1 MRLSALLG
9 TVTFLGLWDLQLLFL
24 LILWKVKGIAVSVMS
39 NSETTWTIAHQ
50 APLPMEFSK
59 QEYWSD
65 CHAFFQG
72 IFPTKGSSP
81 HLLHHLHWQVG
92 SFSTGA
98 TWDVLNI
105 SYPKIKKYPPTH
117 SLFSTLLHILGDHMK
132 MSFLF
137 ASLSYLM
144 LCSVTSCWLGF
155 PGIIIKS
162 PQLNKATALYLGLFS
177 LCFGL
182 ETFSR
187 QWTV

>member
-1 MRLSALLG
+1 MRPSATLSSHTLKSERDSCFSH
-9 TVTFLGLWDLQLLFL
+9 VQLF
-24 LILWKVKGIAVSVMS
+24 
-39 NSETTWTIAHQ
+39 ETPWTIAHQ
-50 APLPMEFSK
+50 TPLPMEFSE

-65 CHAFFQG
+65 CCAFFQG
-72 IFPTKGSSP
+72 IFPTQGSSP

-144 LCSVTSCWLGF
+144 LCSVTSC
-155 PGIIIKS
+155 
-162 PQLNKATALYLGLFS
+162 
-177 LCFGL
+177 
-182 ETFSR
+182 
-187 QWTV
+187 